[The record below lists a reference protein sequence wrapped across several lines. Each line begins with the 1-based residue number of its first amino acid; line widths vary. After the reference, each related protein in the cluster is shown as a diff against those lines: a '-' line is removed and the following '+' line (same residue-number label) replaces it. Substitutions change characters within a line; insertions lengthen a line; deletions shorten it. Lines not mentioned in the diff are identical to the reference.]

1 MQDKRKY
8 SEVALMDLK
17 STFNAVNQGL
27 LISKLHGYQFT
38 MYFFGWL
45 EPIRQI
51 VVKRKKS
58 MLPSIARKSTFSC
71 FSSFMCRTTSILHAY

>member
-8 SEVALMDLK
+8 GEVALTDLK

-38 MYFFGWL
+38 MYFFG
-45 EPIRQI
+45 
-51 VVKRKKS
+51 
-58 MLPSIARKSTFSC
+58 
-71 FSSFMCRTTSILHAY
+71 